1 MRYKRPGESE
11 SQLIETPIID
21 GRTENSTDAKFSAAI
36 AGFGQLLRGD
46 TKYLG
51 SWSYPDAIALAQDA
65 TGDDQFGYRAEAIK
79 LMQSASAMYP
89 ADNISVDPS
98 SLTRDTPMV
107 QLGAFESARIA
118 EAEWAR
124 ISHQFAS
131 NFEGKGRV
139 IQRRATNTG
148 IVFYRL
154 RVVGFA
160 DMDAARRFCSVLKA
174 ENIDCIRVA
183 AR

>member
-1 MRYKRPGESE
+1 M
-11 SQLIETPIID
+11 
-21 GRTENSTDAKFSAAI
+21 
-36 AGFGQLLRGD
+36 RGD

-107 QLGAFESARIA
+107 QLGAFEVLGLPRLNGRGSA
-118 EAEWAR
+118 
-124 ISHQFAS
+124 ISLQPIS
-131 NFEGKGRV
+131 RV
-139 IQRRATNTG
+139 KAG
-148 IVFYRL
+148 LFSGAL
-154 RVVGFA
+154 RTLA
-160 DMDAARRFCSVLKA
+160 
-174 ENIDCIRVA
+174 
-183 AR
+183 